1 MEVGSRRY
9 EEGGV
14 MTTADHREQ
23 GLTSGQEL
31 QLPTGKDLIP

>member
-1 MEVGSRRY
+1 MEVGSRRH
-9 EEGGV
+9 EEEV